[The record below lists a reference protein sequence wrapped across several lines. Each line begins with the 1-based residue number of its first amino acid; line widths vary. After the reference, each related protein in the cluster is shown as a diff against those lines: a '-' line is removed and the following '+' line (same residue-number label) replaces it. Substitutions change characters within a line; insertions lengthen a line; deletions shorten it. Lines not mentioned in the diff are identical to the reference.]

1 MAATE
6 TSKPRGAFVTVFDG
20 RTYIGAIIRR
30 GPSGVE
36 GYDASDNSVGV
47 FPDDARA
54 ANEIW
59 KRAHGQQQQRRS

>member
-6 TSKPRGAFVTVFDG
+6 SKPRGAFVTVFDG
-20 RTYIGAIIRR
+20 RVKIGTIIRR
-30 GPSGVE
+30 GPAGCE
-36 GYDASDNSVGV
+36 GYDSSDNSVGI
-47 FPDDARA
+47 FPDDASA

>member
-1 MAATE
+1 MATE
-6 TSKPRGAFVTVFDG
+6 TSKPRDSFVSVFDG
-20 RTYIGAIIRR
+20 RQYIGAIIRR

-36 GYDASDNSVGV
+36 GYTADDQSVGLW
-47 FPDDARA
+47 PDDASA